1 MKLSSLRANVKAWLL
16 WMKYNFKNDF
26 SLHFTNNMCLFPQV
40 IVRLLGLYWYY
51 YYFSFTD
58 HLQNFWSTADRFT
71 SPWLPGAPAN
81 LLAPVSSKGEPT
93 VRYRSYQGNSEE
105 QIVEGGIRARKQ
117 IEMTQVNHRGLI
129 GHTFSFWNGSECLWD
144 GMLFSYILFFC
155 R

>member
-1 MKLSSLRANVKAWLL
+1 MSKHDCYEWNTILKRIFLYILL
-16 WMKYNFKNDF
+16 IICVCFHR
-26 SLHFTNNMCLFPQV
+26 S
-40 IVRLLGLYWYY
+40 LLGLYWYY

-105 QIVEGGIRARKQ
+105 QIVEGGIRATKQ
-117 IEMTQVNHRGLI
+117 IEMTLVNHRGLI